1 MNSVLNPIA
10 TPEVVVSGVLDDLRN
25 GRFVKATARFGEG
38 FRYADHGIG
47 VEFRDRARLTEYFS
61 KTRELYPDSSLTA
74 NRIFTSSE
82 HVIVEWTLQATVEE
96 PFYGGMSLE
105 VSVSVPGAS
114 IVRVQEEEVIDWA
127 DYYDGLKSRRT
138 ALAAHFQ
145 EWFEL

>member
-1 MNSVLNPIA
+1 MSNILNQIA
-10 TPEVVVSGVLDDLRN
+10 RPEVVVSGVLDDLRN
-25 GRFVKATARFGEG
+25 GRFVDAGARFAEA

-47 VEFRDRARLTEYFS
+47 VEFKDRARLTEYFS
-61 KTRELYPDSSLTA
+61 KARELYPDSSPTE
-74 NRIFTSSE
+74 NRVSTSGDR
-82 HVIVEWTLQATVEE
+82 VTVEWSLQATINE

-105 VSVSVPGAS
+105 VPVLVRGVS
-114 IVRVQEEEVIDWA
+114 IVQIQEGEVIDWA